1 MKKLSRADKE
11 MIGELRAGH
20 ERLLSDPSRRELLST
35 VRKELST
42 ISRNMYIVCYIPE
55 QYEEI
60 YEVMVDG
67 KIVVSVE
74 LPRKIVDA
82 PVVVESWSIDDYM
95 MKKGSLSKLAR
106 RRLNFA
112 VELANEHR
120 EGSKVP
126 NAEKS

>member
-35 VRKELST
+35 VRKGVNT
-42 ISRNMYIVCYIPE
+42 ISRNMYIVDYIPE

-60 YEVMVDG
+60 YEVLVDG
-67 KIVVSVE
+67 KTVVSVE
-74 LPRKIVDA
+74 LSRKIVDA
-82 PVVVESWSIDDYM
+82 PAVLESWSLDDYM
-95 MKKGSLSKLAR
+95 KRKGRLSKLAR

-112 VELANEHR
+112 MELANEHR
-120 EGSKVP
+120 EKIKVP
-126 NAEKS
+126 DAGKN